1 MSNRFSL
8 SRLLEA
14 TGGYYIIIVI
24 AATQF
29 LALPILALG
38 FLLMSWNSELPWE
51 SLKQGARVGIPL
63 IVAVN
68 LLVLI
73 IGWFMTSSSRKVL
86 DAIKS
91 GKTTIDP
98 SDQLASWREITS
110 LPWRYSGLLGLVT
123 IALNII
129 PILTY
134 TFTSGIT
141 NLDQTIFLIMS
152 LWITVSIAALFIHF
166 VLGRVLLPAQIAL
179 TPSDSEIQHKGMYGT
194 PIRFKILSAFLTLIV
209 AAILSL
215 GSIGYH
221 QITKAII
228 VGANLEQVLRTFQ
241 LQSIAI
247 SVIILVLGFGFTY
260 FLAALI
266 SDPAKMLIEVSK
278 KAEQGDFSERAQLVA
293 TDEIGKVIIFFN
305 QMISGIEGLNKNLEQ
320 QVAER
325 TAQLSAVNEVGQSI
339 SAILDPDLLINR
351 VVNLITDR
359 FGHYYSAIFL
369 LDGTGK
375 WAELKSA
382 TGEVGRV
389 LRESRH
395 RLAVDSKSM
404 VGTAISQRE
413 ARIALDVGQEP
424 VRFNNP
430 LLPYTRSEIA
440 LPLIIGD
447 RILGALDVQSTREAA
462 FGQEDIQTLQNM
474 ANQVAVALE
483 NARLFQETNQ
493 RIQELQATQRQY
505 VREAWRSLTA
515 DKPLEYKVGDETPF
529 ETETAIN
536 VPIALRDEVIG
547 QISLTGEREWSPEDQ
562 AWVEAVATQAAV
574 ALENARLMEESRKQA
589 SIERTVADITTR
601 VWSASS
607 IDSILQTAVKEI
619 GRALNLSEATI
630 ELNVEGQEETGR
642 E

>member
-1 MSNRFSL
+1 MNKRFSL
-8 SRLLEA
+8 SSLLEA

-24 AATQF
+24 AAAQF
-29 LALPILALG
+29 LALPSLALG

-63 IVAVN
+63 VVAVN
-68 LLVLI
+68 VLLLI
-73 IGWFMTSSSRKVL
+73 IGWFMTSSSRKAL
-86 DAIKS
+86 NAIYA
-91 GKTTIDP
+91 GKTSIDP
-98 SDQLASWREITS
+98 VDQLAVWREITS
-110 LPWRYSGLLGLVT
+110 LPWRYSGFLG
-123 IALNII
+123 IAAAVLNLI
-129 PILTY
+129 PIPVY
-134 TFTSGIT
+134 MFTSGLT
-141 NLDQTIFLIMS
+141 DLDQTIFLIMS
-152 LWITVSIAALFIHF
+152 LWTTISITTLFVNL
-166 VLGRVLLPAQIAL
+166 VLGRALLPAQIAL
-179 TPSDSEIQHKGMYGT
+179 TPSDSETQRKGMSGT
-194 PIRFKILSAFLTLIV
+194 PILFKILSAFLTLIV

-247 SVIILVLGFGFTY
+247 SVIILAMGFGFTY
-260 FLAALI
+260 FLAVSI

-278 KAEQGDFSERAQLVA
+278 KTEQGDFSKRAEIVA
-293 TDEIGKVIIFFN
+293 SDEVGKMIVFFN
-305 QMISGIEGLNKNLEQ
+305 QMISGIEGLNKTLEQ

-339 SAILDPDLLINR
+339 STILDPDLLISR
-351 VVNLITDR
+351 VVGLITDR
-359 FGHYYSAIFL
+359 FGHYYAAIFL
-369 LDGTGK
+369 LDSTGK

-382 TGEVGRV
+382 TGEAGRV
-389 LRESRH
+389 LRESHH
-395 RLAVDSKSM
+395 RLAVDGKSM
-404 VGTAISQRE
+404 VGTAISQKQ

-440 LPLIIGD
+440 LPLIVGD
-447 RILGALDVQSTREAA
+447 RVLGALDVQSTREAA

-493 RIQELQATQRQY
+493 RIQELQAAQRQY
-505 VREAWRSLTA
+505 VREAWSSFA
-515 DKPLEYKVGDETPF
+515 AGGPLEYKVGDEAPL
-529 ETETAIN
+529 ETETTIN
-536 VPIALRDEVIG
+536 VPIVLRDEVIG
-547 QISLTGEREWSPEDQ
+547 QINLTGEQEWSPEEQ
-562 AWVEAVATQAAV
+562 AWVEAVSTQAAV

-589 SIERTVADITTR
+589 SIEHTVAEITTR
-601 VWSASS
+601 VWSVSS
-607 IDSILQTAVKEI
+607 IDGILQTAVKEI

-630 ELNVEGQEETGR
+630 ELSVEDQGEANR